1 MSASGTGGW
10 LLYLRALSA
19 TLVLAL
25 LSLVVLPDVGEAAFS
40 LLVDQQQDVPADF
53 SDEAV
58 SHLRLAHAVLGAVMA
73 GWFAMVL
80 WLAGLLATVP
90 RAWSGLVL
98 ALAVCFVPDTA
109 YSLLSG
115 YGETRRN
122 VVVLGLFVPA
132 LLGTRPARQR
142 GR

>member
-1 MSASGTGGW
+1 
-10 LLYLRALSA
+10 
-19 TLVLAL
+19 
-25 LSLVVLPDVGEAAFS
+25 
-40 LLVDQQQDVPADF
+40 
-53 SDEAV
+53 
-58 SHLRLAHAVLGAVMA
+58 MA

-98 ALAVCFVPDTA
+98 ALAVWFVPDTA